1 MTAKQ
6 LESRLVI
13 VEAQV
18 QALLTVIGSPNT
30 STPAQPTPAQTNG
43 QQGNPRWLD
52 SARFGGKACPGKCGR
67 IVQQGSRAWYEPK
80 IVTARGNV
88 PAQLFCVPCGEE
100 REKAVQ
106 P

>member
-1 MTAKQ
+1 MTVKQ

-30 STPAQPTPAQTNG
+30 NAPAQSTPAQTNG
-43 QQGNPRWLD
+43 QQGEPRWLA
-52 SARFGGKACPGKCGR
+52 SARFGGKPCPGGCGR

-80 IVTARGNV
+80 IVTARGTV
-88 PAQLFCVPCGEE
+88 PAQLFCIPCGEE
-100 REKAVQ
+100 REKAAK